1 MIIRQCSHDY
11 DITIHLNNKK
21 GMVKTFSLVDGTPT
35 TITYPNSKQYFLL
48 VDGEIVRRS
57 NSFKTIEEEY
67 VKEVAK
73 KTSHGHGRIDLSKH
87 KLVNNKVVSK

>member
-21 GMVKTFSLVDGTPT
+21 GIVKTFSLVDGTPA

-48 VDGEIVRRS
+48 VDGEIVKRS
-57 NSFKTIEEEY
+57 DSFKTIEEEY

-73 KTSHGHGRIDLSKH
+73 RTSDGHGRIDLSKH
-87 KLVNNKVVSK
+87 KLINNKVVNR